1 MAKKKLK
8 VKIHF
13 DAQHFRADGSWA
25 RNGSNQC
32 VYTWPTA
39 EGARRRVDQEG
50 SPVSG
55 DIIKVWKLTMN
66 PSLDIWGK
74 PSGSY
79 IVTQKELISE
89 EVVA

>member
-1 MAKKKLK
+1 MAEKK
-8 VKIHF
+8 VKINF

-32 VYTWPTA
+32 VYSWPSA

-50 SPVSG
+50 SPISG
-55 DIIKVWKLTMN
+55 DIIKVWKVTMN

-74 PSGSY
+74 HNGSY